1 MKILYNLDLEKSILA
16 SLMSIEDC
24 YLKINEIITID
35 DFAAAKHQEIF
46 KAIEA
51 LYSAGEPVDLIMVVD
66 YMRRTKTF
74 HGIGGDSYIA
84 EILAT
89 SPASL
94 FNVIAYAER
103 VKELSEQR
111 RAISVLEDARLL
123 INDDGI
129 LLEYKIANV
138 VSELLNLSNSKNTLK
153 EPRSISNLVDGFLRN
168 QENLIKGIKPT
179 QQKTGFFDLDR
190 IAQIQNSNLA
200 VMAARPAMGKTTL
213 ALNTLSEMVNS
224 HRVLDEKGLV
234 LSEKIGVIFSLEM
247 SEDEMFVKF
256 ISSEAGLGIDNTR
269 IREGKITED
278 EWAAIQNKIVEL
290 GEDYPLY
297 IDDTSAITYQQIRA
311 KLLKLKAKGKDIG
324 IIVIDYLQIMG
335 GLDANNLVNSLA
347 EITGALKGLAKEFD
361 CPIIL
366 LSQLNR
372 DLEKRPNKRPI
383 NSDLRSSGSIEQDAD
398 IIMFIYRDEVYNENS
413 DQKGVA
419 EVIIGK
425 NRHGA
430 IGTVRL
436 GFDGAKS
443 KFSDFIL
450 QYDEDGN
457 QFHD

>member
-179 QQKTGFFDLDR
+179 QQKTRFFDLDR

-413 DQKGVA
+413 DQKGAA